1 MKFPDVDWV
10 RDTITMIS
18 RYDSDV
24 QRAIERMWEWEERI
38 YEKTGKSVEGWEEF
52 YKVVK
57 RKLARAVR
65 ELSKKGVDI
74 EKIGWRRLGS
84 MVEKLFL
91 QWADNYFNSSKVSN
105 DIIVYGESM
114 GFILEE
120 GSREWE
126 VFEGSDEPGKVDME
140 LYQKLILGE
149 EAKRKKVVL
158 YGMHGRDFVQSWS
171 EEGIP
176 EDVYFAEEKWI
187 AQRYWHKSGDDV
199 LVKVKLP
206 IDAVVPTADKEWK
219 TVRWIR
225 PGEFSLAM
233 LG

>member
-1 MKFPDVDWV
+1 MAKVPDLNWV

-38 YEKTGKSVEGWEEF
+38 YEKTGKSVDGWEEF

-57 RKLARAVR
+57 RKLVRAVR
-65 ELSKKGVDI
+65 ELSKRGVDI
-74 EKIGWRRLGS
+74 EKIGWRRLRS

-126 VFEGSDEPGKVDME
+126 VFEGSDEPGRVDME
-140 LYQKLILGE
+140 LYRKLILGE
-149 EAKRKKVVL
+149 
-158 YGMHGRDFVQSWS
+158 
-171 EEGIP
+171 
-176 EDVYFAEEKWI
+176 VYD
-187 AQRYWHKSGDDV
+187 S
-199 LVKVKLP
+199 
-206 IDAVVPTADKEWK
+206 
-219 TVRWIR
+219 
-225 PGEFSLAM
+225 
-233 LG
+233 

>member
-1 MKFPDVDWV
+1 MAKVPDLNWV
-10 RDTITMIS
+10 RDIILYVS

-24 QRAIERMWEWEERI
+24 QRAIERMWRWEERI
-38 YEKTGKSVEGWEEF
+38 YEETGKSVDGWEEF

-57 RKLARAVR
+57 KKLARAVR
-65 ELSKKGVDI
+65 ELGKWGVDI
-74 EKIGWRRLGS
+74 EKIGWRRLRY

-91 QWADNYFNSSKVSN
+91 QWADNYFNPSKVSD

-120 GSREWE
+120 GSKEWE
-126 VFEGSDEPGKVDME
+126 IFEGSDEPGKVDME
-140 LYQKLILGE
+140 LYQKLILG
-149 EAKRKKVVL
+149 KRKGEKVVL
-158 YGMHGRDFVQSWS
+158 YGMHGRDFVMSWK
-171 EEGIP
+171 EEGIS
-176 EDVYFAEEKWI
+176 EEVYFAEEKWI
-187 AQRYWHKSGDDV
+187 AQRYWHESEDDV

-206 IDAVVPTADKEWK
+206 IDAVVPTAEKEWK

-225 PGEFSLAM
+225 PGEFSLVV